1 MTGYTGGGHDTSV
14 QGTEGGRIPWYWVL
28 AGERILG
35 YRILEGYRIP
45 KYRGLAGD
53 MIPGYRQ
60 GWKFALW
67 FFVQIACFLRAKV

>member
-60 GWKFALW
+60 VGNSLFGFSCKSLVF
-67 FFVQIACFLRAKV
+67 